1 MVNEGLKWSPSGHI
15 HYLFNNAGIQG
26 EFNPCHK
33 YTDES
38 FSTVMKIN
46 VDSVFFFLKYV
57 SAAMKER
64 GTPECAIVNTASRAG
79 MIGPPN
85 MIAYAASKGAIIA
98 MTKTAAK
105 DLAPYNIRV
114 NSISPALVG
123 DCEMWRR

>member
-1 MVNEGLKWSPSGHI
+1 
-15 HYLFNNAGIQG
+15 
-26 EFNPCHK
+26 
-33 YTDES
+33 
-38 FSTVMKIN
+38 
-46 VDSVFFFLKYV
+46 
-57 SAAMKER
+57 MKER